1 MATTHR
7 GSRHSSTIAKIIT
20 LTGRNVRLYFIDR
33 TSVFFSLLGAV
44 IAILVVILFMKNDIV
59 NTMTTSSQGLVTRES
74 ASRLMDTWLVA
85 SACVIASAT
94 TGLGAMRQYASDR
107 ESQRWR
113 DFLVSP
119 ISPWALTLGYIAAAF
134 LVSAIM
140 TTLIY
145 ALGVLYCLTGGCEVS
160 TSHILQT
167 WGWLMLCSG
176 SFTAL
181 MGFLVSL
188 LRTLAAFSAVST
200 VIGVVFGFF
209 AETYVHVGALSS
221 TVASVL
227 GSLPFAQAS
236 ALVRY
241 SFTADEITNLDP
253 RVHEATRA
261 DMGIELAVG
270 GHDIT
275 RALIVLIL
283 VAMLMVFTALAA
295 TSISRTVRRS

>member
-44 IAILVVILFMKNDIV
+44 IAILIVILFMKNDIV

-181 MGFLVSL
+181 MGFQ
-188 LRTLAAFSAVST
+188 
-200 VIGVVFGFF
+200 IGR
-209 AETYVHVGALSS
+209 AHV
-221 TVASVL
+221 
-227 GSLPFAQAS
+227 
-236 ALVRY
+236 
-241 SFTADEITNLDP
+241 
-253 RVHEATRA
+253 
-261 DMGIELAVG
+261 
-270 GHDIT
+270 
-275 RALIVLIL
+275 
-283 VAMLMVFTALAA
+283 
-295 TSISRTVRRS
+295 

>member
-1 MATTHR
+1 
-7 GSRHSSTIAKIIT
+7 
-20 LTGRNVRLYFIDR
+20 
-33 TSVFFSLLGAV
+33 
-44 IAILVVILFMKNDIV
+44 
-59 NTMTTSSQGLVTRES
+59 
-74 ASRLMDTWLVA
+74 MDTWLVA

-145 ALGVLYCLTGGCEVS
+145 ALGVLYCLTGGSEVS

-188 LRTLAAFSAVST
+188 LRTLAAFTAVST

-221 TVASVL
+221 TAASVL

-236 ALVRY
+236 ALVRH

-261 DMGIELAVG
+261 DMGIDLAVG

-275 RALIVLIL
+275 RAMIVLIL

-295 TSISRTVRRS
+295 TNISRAVRRS